1 MLFDSQLLLYSL
13 IKPCL
18 VMRKVI
24 KKTLNAIGILGP
36 LTNFKHNYFPTEGQK
51 EELKAHPA
59 RLKFYSQFIKPGN
72 LCFDVGANMGNR
84 TKVFLDLKAK
94 VVAIEP
100 QKDCYDVLKVKY
112 GNRINLITKG
122 LGQKEGIETFFL
134 SSSTEFSSFAK
145 DWVDSVQQGRFSGVH
160 NWNKTETIEMTTLD
174 KLIKEFGRP
183 DFCKIDV
190 EGYELEV
197 LKGLTQPVKLISIE
211 YTVPEQTEKSV
222 ACIEYLNTIGKI
234 KCNYSKWETM
244 EFFLP
249 QWISAPEI
257 ISIIRSEEFQATR
270 WGDIYITFENI

>member
-1 MLFDSQLLLYSL
+1 M
-13 IKPCL
+13 
-18 VMRKVI
+18 MRKAI
-24 KKTLNAIGILGP
+24 KKTLDAIGILGP
-36 LTNFKHNYFPTEGQK
+36 LTNLKHQYLPTEGQK
-51 EELKAHPA
+51 AELKAHPA

-84 TKVFLDLKAK
+84 TRVFLDLKAK

-100 QKDCYDVLKVKY
+100 QKDCYDVLKIKY
-112 GNRINLITKG
+112 GKRINLITKG
-122 LGQKEGIETFFL
+122 LGEKEGIATFFL

-145 DWVDSVQQGRFSGVH
+145 DWVDSVQKDRFAGVH
-160 NWNKTETIEMTTLD
+160 SWNKTETIEMTTID
-174 KLIKEFGRP
+174 NLIKEFGKP

-211 YTVPEQTEKSV
+211 YTVPEQTEKSA
-222 ACIEYLNTIGKI
+222 ACIKYLNSIGKI

-244 EFFLP
+244 DFALS
-249 QWISAPEI
+249 QWVDSEKMIEI
-257 ISIIRSEEFQATR
+257 IHSKDFVDTR